1 MLVGFKRIWL
11 LSAEL
16 LSYVDICHY
25 YCNYYRQT
33 DRTFNAEFPPFGE
46 DIHKRGHTKEGKQN
60 VMKV

>member
-46 DIHKRGHTKEGKQN
+46 DIYKRGYTKEG
-60 VMKV
+60 